1 MFRSLTT
8 KTFGNKIVGIVGML
22 HLKNISKLLARYQEA
37 YEKLY
42 ESNQDENTLLSA
54 EKVEEINAKYDEMIR
69 NMIDYCNFKKG
80 DLVCACQKNLSVDN
94 K

>member
-1 MFRSLTT
+1 
-8 KTFGNKIVGIVGML
+8 ML